1 MLGIGVVFDCDGT
14 LLDTMEMWHEVE
26 SELAREAGVEVTP
39 ELVKELATLT
49 LPEVAALFHGRFGL
63 GAGEAEVLGMI
74 QEMAVRQYRTSATA
88 RPGALE
94 TVRALVEAGARCSVA
109 SSSSQEMLQAGLE
122 RAGFLPMLDAVWSVD
137 DVGVSKREPA
147 VYDAARD
154 SMGTAKELTWGAE
167 DAIYAVRTL
176 NAAGYRSVG
185 IYDCD
190 GSGTWEEL
198 RAEATLPIL
207 TWEGFDVRRLGVQDA

>member
-1 MLGIGVVFDCDGT
+1 MSGIGVIFDCDGT
-14 LLDTMEMWHEVE
+14 LLDTMEMWHRVE
-26 SELAREAGVEVTP
+26 ADLAREAGVEVTP
-39 ELVKELATLT
+39 ELVSELATLT
-49 LPEVAALFHGRFGL
+49 LPEVAVVFHERFGL
-63 GAGEAEVLGMI
+63 GRDVEAVLGMV
-74 QEMAVRQYRTSATA
+74 QEMAVHGYRTGAVA

-94 TVRALVEAGARCSVA
+94 VVRALVESGVRCSVA
-109 SSSSQEMLQAGLE
+109 SSSSQEMLQAGLG

-137 DVGVSKREPA
+137 DVGASKREPA

-154 SMGTAKELTWGAE
+154 SMGTLKAHTWGAE

-176 NAAGYRSVG
+176 NAAGYRSIG

-198 RAEATLPIL
+198 SAEATLPIR
-207 TWEGFDVRRLGVQDA
+207 TWEGFDLRALGAS